1 MRGYY
6 QHDEN
11 DCGLACIFTVCK
23 MAGIPVNE
31 TELRKNTFLGQ
42 DGLSLYGMT
51 KIMEKVGFSAD
62 AVSGT
67 INELMEEYK
76 NIKFPIIVLINENH
90 MGHYVVMYGLKK
102 KKIQLWDP
110 NIGDRQMTMDEFGRL
125 WSGYAICINEMVAK
139 EKCIYPYRSACVR
152 EFFKDSKL
160 MALLITFSVILLA
173 VSMGTSYI
181 YKEVIDRINTT
192 MEFNLDDIVIFGIF
206 GIAYIAIYALN
217 IGKEKLLAYE
227 RKAFGIRLQDHF
239 IDSII
244 NMPVLKLDD
253 YSSGGILDRFY
264 RLHSVVELLI
274 SYFVTI
280 VLEVVSLIAG
290 SIILI
295 YINPIMYLMTFV
307 IVIAYVSSYYISKKK
322 LYALNKKIMDKQ
334 ALFTTH
340 MKELMDSVITLKSFN
355 SMSYRD
361 RIKNENANVKELD
374 YQLDNVVLKM
384 NGTMDLI
391 ESMMMLIILAYGLY
405 KMSMYEM
412 SLGTVLAFEGFV
424 GFFLSPVKTILS
436 ILPSLPEI
444 ILTFRKMDDVLVFS
458 KVDSLLPASS
468 YRIGDRIEF
477 RDVRIEYGY
486 KTPVLENVSFSIQT
500 AVTFLV
506 GESGSG
512 KTTLAKMLAG
522 LLKCEKGEIY
532 VDREINIENVDV
544 SGQMIYMP
552 QEAEI
557 LTGTILE
564 NILLWDKELDN
575 EKLQMVLSGTGLS
588 KIIEKRAKGLNEYIS
603 ENGDNLSGGEKQRIA
618 IARALMSEAKIIV
631 FDESTCHLD
640 RKSESDVIE
649 FIRNYISDKM
659 CIFITHNLDLI
670 SEDDYVLYID
680 SKRNVVCQFHKQLFD
695 TNTEYKRLI
704 KRGH

>member
-1 MRGYY
+1 
-6 QHDEN
+6 
-11 DCGLACIFTVCK
+11 
-23 MAGIPVNE
+23 
-31 TELRKNTFLGQ
+31 
-42 DGLSLYGMT
+42 
-51 KIMEKVGFSAD
+51 
-62 AVSGT
+62 
-67 INELMEEYK
+67 
-76 NIKFPIIVLINENH
+76 
-90 MGHYVVMYGLKK
+90 
-102 KKIQLWDP
+102 
-110 NIGDRQMTMDEFGRL
+110 MTMDEFGRL

-160 MALLITFSVILLA
+160 MALLIIFSVILLA

-192 MEFNLDDIVIFGIF
+192 MEFNLDDIVIFGIS

-253 YSSGGILDRFY
+253 Y
-264 RLHSVVELLI
+264 VVELMI
-274 SYFVTI
+274 SYFVMI
-280 VLEVVSLIAG
+280 ILEVVSLIAG

-361 RIKNENANVKELD
+361 RIKNENAKVKELD

-391 ESMMMLIILAYGLY
+391 ESMMMLVILAYGLY
-405 KMSMYEM
+405 KMSMNEM

-458 KVDSLLPASS
+458 KEDSLLPASS

-486 KTPVLENVSFSIQT
+486 KTPVLENVSFSIKT

-649 FIRNYISDKM
+649 FIRK
-659 CIFITHNLDLI
+659 
-670 SEDDYVLYID
+670 
-680 SKRNVVCQFHKQLFD
+680 
-695 TNTEYKRLI
+695 
-704 KRGH
+704 